1 MKATNE
7 TTAPKWIAYYRV
19 STKRQ
24 GLGLEAQRA
33 RVEAA
38 AEAGAV
44 IVDEVEQKE
53 SRKDDTNRPGLKKA
67 MALTRKHKGC

>member
-7 TTAPKWIAYYRV
+7 TTAPKWVAYYRV

-38 AEAGAV
+38 DKEA
-44 IVDEVEQKE
+44 
-53 SRKDDTNRPGLKKA
+53 
-67 MALTRKHKGC
+67 